1 VRSDGNVTYSSSSNY
16 GWNTYATGTTYPAD
30 LFTPFHATSMATIE
44 DPSGT
49 LQITEAGYYRACG
62 YSPTTGQ
69 PNIDN
74 ASQVQERHFDGSN
87 VLFADGHAKWLKR
100 SVLIYNVGDPVP
112 GIWTPKS
119 GD

>member
-1 VRSDGNVTYSSSSNY
+1 
-16 GWNTYATGTTYPAD
+16 
-30 LFTPFHATSMATIE
+30 MATID

-49 LQITEAGYYRACG
+49 LQITEANYYRASG
-62 YSPTTGQ
+62 YPPNTGQ
-69 PNIDN
+69 ASIDN

-100 SVLIYNVGDPVP
+100 SKLIYNVGDPVP
-112 GIWTPKS
+112 GIWTPTG